1 MKPGNAAHNETPNPF
16 ALTPE
21 RRAELREIH
30 AGCNHK
36 RRAMKSLAEAY
47 AQVCNVSYTN
57 DPFSG
62 VLDVDPLTM
71 GILRAAAEE
80 YWKLAPRAEAPTT
93 EEALKFLENAVEYCN
108 EHLDRRERSTDPKMQ
123 NRMELLIL
131 KNDRKFFSGPQDKA
145 EFATFEIRDIAPVFG
160 LDDSRIRHI
169 LKAISEE
176 SETYWSDRLKGVQFV
191 SRIEGKRRE
200 TCYTIEIFDLL
211 CDYEEYRKILRMA
224 TPPNREPRSTEEMLE
239 TWDFW
244 KERKNKY
251 EENVEWME
259 SVDLPFVP
267 DSPDR

>member
-1 MKPGNAAHNETPNPF
+1 MKPENADHNETPNPF
-16 ALTPE
+16 VLTTE
-21 RRAELREIH
+21 RRAELRESH
-30 AGCNHK
+30 ARCNYK
-36 RRAMKSLAEAY
+36 RRAMNSLAKAY
-47 AQVCNVSYTN
+47 AQVCSESYTK

-71 GILRAAAEE
+71 RILRVAADE

-93 EEALKFLENAVEYCN
+93 EEALELLENAVEYCN
-108 EHLDRRERSTDPKMQ
+108 EHLERSERSSAPEMQ
-123 NRMELLIL
+123 NRTELLIL
-131 KNDRKFFSGPQDKA
+131 NNTRILFSGPKDKA
-145 EFATFEIRDIAPVFG
+145 DLATFEIRDIAPVFG
-160 LDDSRIRHI
+160 LDESRITRI

-191 SRIEGKRRE
+191 SRIDGKRRE

-244 KERKNKY
+244 KERKKKY
-251 EENVEWME
+251 EENVEWMDR
-259 SVDLPFVP
+259 VDLPCVP

>member
-1 MKPGNAAHNETPNPF
+1 MKPENAASNETPSPF
-16 ALTPE
+16 TLTSE

-36 RRAMKSLAEAY
+36 RRAMNSLAEAY
-47 AQVCNVSYTN
+47 AQVCSVSFRE
-57 DPFSG
+57 DEISG
-62 VLDVDPLTM
+62 VIDVDPDTM
-71 GILRAAAEE
+71 DILRAAAVV
-80 YWKLAPRAEAPTT
+80 YWTIAPRAEGPTT
-93 EEALKFLENAVEYCN
+93 KEARNFLNTFIECSYEL
-108 EHLDRRERSTDPKMQ
+108 LDRSERSSAPEMR
-123 NRMELLIL
+123 NRMEFLIL
-131 KNDRKFFSGPQDKA
+131 KNTRKLFSGPKDKA
-145 EFATFEIRDIAPVFG
+145 DLATFEIRDIAPVFG